1 MHCPAC
7 IRNGLPTRGEQVLGG
22 GERTGVRAV
31 RPPPT
36 AGSDPGK
43 TTAKGRSCYTERITH
58 HRNGL
63 EPRLGWRGS
72 EAGAMGERRNEKT
85 PGGQGSGASS
95 GQINQHFPMP
105 FAYNRLTRDHFRSR
119 NHLYVLDGLL
129 ENDTIL
135 RLREHSTDTHG
146 YTEHLFG
153 LCYLLGFSFMPRL
166 RGLAI
171 SSCTRSTGARP
182 TATWNLGLR
191 YQTDKNQRSE
201 VSAGSGVRDLRQKT
215 HPPPGGAP
223 EARAAAAVLHGPISH
238 GIIRSIRRSPAKGP
252 RRGG

>member
-1 MHCPAC
+1 MYSMHCPAC

-119 NHLYVLDGLL
+119 NRLYVLDGLL

-135 RLREHSTDTHG
+135 WPGDLVSRIGSPLWRWAGPCDCPACDS
-146 YTEHLFG
+146 
-153 LCYLLGFSFMPRL
+153 
-166 RGLAI
+166 
-171 SSCTRSTGARP
+171 RS
-182 TATWNLGLR
+182 
-191 YQTDKNQRSE
+191 D
-201 VSAGSGVRDLRQKT
+201 V
-215 HPPPGGAP
+215 
-223 EARAAAAVLHGPISH
+223 
-238 GIIRSIRRSPAKGP
+238 
-252 RRGG
+252 